1 MVINQRGDLRKAIRF
16 RQSLIQRLKRGNI
29 ELFIKCAEWLE
40 RRLPGCLVYYGHD
53 VDDENLRLFDK
64 PARDELL
71 RHYLRSRK

>member
-1 MVINQRGDLRKAIRF
+1 
-16 RQSLIQRLKRGNI
+16 
-29 ELFIKCAEWLE
+29 
-40 RRLPGCLVYYGHD
+40 